1 MPRRVT
7 PVSAQLVREV
17 MLTPAITVTPLM
29 TLAELAKLFEHHAD
43 VDAFPVVTAE
53 GVLLGIVSR
62 LDILRALRPD
72 AELRRPDAYQ
82 VAGTPVSA
90 VMRHGVVSVEADDP
104 AFAAADLMVETRFQS
119 LPVVRR
125 NGGRPVLIGI
135 VSRQALV
142 HALLAAAPV

>member
-7 PVSAQLVREV
+7 PISAQLVREV
-17 MLTPAITVTPLM
+17 MLTPAITVTPWT
-29 TLAELAKLFEHHAD
+29 TLAELAKLFEHHPE

-72 AELRRPDAYQ
+72 VELQRPDARE
-82 VAGTPVSA
+82 VASTPVSA

-125 NGGRPVLIGI
+125 NGGRPVLVGI

-142 HALLAAAPV
+142 RALLAAGPV

>member
-1 MPRRVT
+1 MDPT
-7 PVSAQLVREV
+7 PEPEVSSFEDQ
-17 MLTPAITVTPLM
+17 PAHRSGTWIL
-29 TLAELAKLFEHHAD
+29 
-43 VDAFPVVTAE
+43 

-72 AELRRPDAYQ
+72 VELQRPDARE
-82 VAGTPVSA
+82 VASTPVSA

-125 NGGRPVLIGI
+125 NGGRPVLVGI

-142 HALLAAAPV
+142 RALLAAGPV

>member
-1 MPRRVT
+1 M
-7 PVSAQLVREV
+7 
-17 MLTPAITVTPLM
+17 TPAVTVTPWT
-29 TLAELAKLFEHHAD
+29 TLAELAKLFEHHAE

-72 AELRRPDAYQ
+72 AELRRPDARQ
-82 VAGTPVSA
+82 VASTPVSA
-90 VMRHGVVSVEADDP
+90 VMRHGVISVEADDP

-125 NGGRPVLIGI
+125 AGGRPVLIGI
-135 VSRQALV
+135 VSRQGLV
-142 HALLAAAPV
+142 HALLSGGSA